1 MKKIF
6 IGAIATLALALTLNT
21 RPAQAQTQTQQIIP
35 TVSVN
40 GSAEVKVTPDVIY
53 LSIRLDESDTKGR
66 LPIEEQRQKM
76 FTALKRADVDAE
88 KQLSVQGMSSEFFR
102 RRQSLLATQYEL
114 RLESAAAVRKVFDEL
129 DKAGITNV
137 NVTRTTYSDME
148 SLRSEARTKAMQN
161 AQQRAREL
169 AEAVGQKIGA
179 CYEINDYT
187 TTTETVYGKR
197 LMMSNAAMMD
207 SAAAEA
213 EPNVEFEQIKVAY
226 NVSAKFYLITEK
238 P

>member
-1 MKKIF
+1 MTKQRELI
-6 IGAIATLALALTLNT
+6 
-21 RPAQAQTQTQQIIP
+21 
-35 TVSVN
+35 
-40 GSAEVKVTPDVIY
+40 
-53 LSIRLDESDTKGR
+53 LSILRQSDRHMTADEIFFLAKLKMPSIAMATVYNNLNALDEAGVIHRLHIDGVADCLDKLTEPHNHLLCQGCGRIQDVR
-66 LPIEEQRQKM
+66 LP
-76 FTALKRADVDAE
+76 T
-88 KQLSVQGMSSEFFR
+88 LSE
-102 RRQSLLATQYEL
+102 
-114 RLESAAAVRKVFDEL
+114 
-129 DKAGITNV
+129 
-137 NVTRTTYSDME
+137 
-148 SLRSEARTKAMQN
+148 
-161 AQQRAREL
+161 QRAREL

-197 LMMSNAAMMD
+197 LMMSNAALMD